1 MNVFDFIL
9 IGHLIGDYL
18 FQNKW
23 MAMNK
28 SASHFKCFVHSA
40 IYTLT
45 LCVVTLPVIQSLWW
59 PVIVYASHYPIDR
72 WSLADK
78 WLKLIGGR
86 SLEDFLEKG
95 HENIPRENLSG
106 LLTSSLGFGGR
117 DNEYENYHALRG
129 GFTAVVYTVVDNT
142 MHLILMLLGWWLIK

>member
-1 MNVFDFIL
+1 MNVFDFII

-28 SASHFKCFVHSA
+28 NASHFKCFIHSS

-45 LCVVTLPVIQSLWW
+45 LCLVTLPVIQNWWW
-59 PVIVYASHYPIDR
+59 PLIVFISHYPIDR
-72 WSLADK
+72 WGLADK

-86 SLEDFLEKG
+86 SLEDYLENG
-95 HENIPRENLSG
+95 HENIPKPNKYPISCG
-106 LLTSSLGFGGR
+106 YGGYWLEQR
-117 DNEYENYHALRG
+117 IKNYHALRG
-129 GFTAVVYTVVDNT
+129 GFSAVVYTVVDNT
-142 MHLILMLLGWWLIK
+142 MHLILMLLGWYLIK

>member
-1 MNVFDFIL
+1 MNVFDFII
-9 IGHLIGDYL
+9 IGHLVGDYL

-45 LCVVTLPVIQSLWW
+45 LCVITLPVIQNWWW
-59 PVIVYASHYPIDR
+59 PLIVFVSHYPIDR
-72 WSLADK
+72 WGLADK
-78 WLKLIGGR
+78 WLKLIRGR
-86 SLEDFLEKG
+86 SLEDYLENG
-95 HENIPRENLSG
+95 EDNIPVDRFHFL
-106 LLTSSLGFGGR
+106 
-117 DNEYENYHALRG
+117 NYHSLRG
-129 GFTAVVYTVVDNT
+129 GFSAVVYTVVDNT

>member
-1 MNVFDFIL
+1 MNVFDFII

-28 SASHFKCFVHSA
+28 SASHFKCFIHSS

-45 LCVVTLPVIQSLWW
+45 LCVVTLPVIQNWWW
-59 PVIVYASHYPIDR
+59 PLIVFISHYPIDR

-86 SLEDFLEKG
+86 SLEDYLENG
-95 HENIPRENLSG
+95 SENIPEG
-106 LLTSSLGFGGR
+106 QHFMWQ
-117 DNEYENYHALRG
+117 YNYHSLRG
-129 GFTAVVYTVVDNT
+129 GFSAVVYTVVDNT
-142 MHLILMLLGWWLIK
+142 MHLILMLLGWYLIK